1 MGCYVTTTP
10 KTLDKLRATIAE
22 YGPIVDTPD
31 DQYAHN
37 VVSITLSMIANE
49 HGVAAANEAIDDYG
63 LEAKGWHKR
72 DVPKEESS

>member
-1 MGCYVTTTP
+1 MTTTP
-10 KTLDKLRATIAE
+10 KTLDALRETIAQF
-22 YGPIVDTPD
+22 GPIVDTPG

-37 VVSITLSMIANE
+37 IVGIALSIIAKK
-49 HGVAAANEAIDDYG
+49 HGVAAANEAIDDFD